1 MKEIDIFLDRQQNEQ
16 RVVFLSPNELRTR
29 LEQKSVLYMPVGSIE
44 WHNEHLPLGTDTFHA
59 EILARELCERVGGVI
74 LPCYWWN
81 TGACHRH
88 ESTYYMPEES
98 YRETLTAVIRGFAEF
113 DAKLLVLVNGHGGN
127 YQRESMAVIADTIN
141 QSGDFRTCVMPA
153 DPYHMGQSSN
163 TVIDHADVGETSF
176 SMRLM
181 PHLVRMERD
190 IVSDLYSEKLP
201 FANGLPSAK
210 KGNELYEAFMAEAV
224 SEIERCYESL
234 S

>member
-1 MKEIDIFLDRQQNEQ
+1 MKDTGIFLTRQQNER
-16 RVVFLSPNELRTR
+16 RVVFLSPDELRVR
-29 LEQKSVLYMPVGSIE
+29 LERKSVLYMPVGSIE

-59 EILARELCERVGGVI
+59 EILAWELCERTGGVI

-98 YRETLTAVIRGFAEF
+98 YRDTLTAVIRGFAEF
-113 DAKLLVLVNGHGGN
+113 DAKLLVLVNGHGGT
-127 YQRESMAVIADTIN
+127 YQRESMAVIADSIN
-141 QSGDFRTCVMPA
+141 QSGDFPIWVMPA
-153 DPYHMGQSSN
+153 DPYYMGQSSS
-163 TVIDHADVGETSF
+163 TVIDHADTGETSF

-190 IVSDLYSEKLP
+190 IAPDLYSEKLP

-210 KGNELYEAFMAEAV
+210 KGDELYEAYMAEAV
-224 SEIERCYESL
+224 NEIERRYQNL